1 MAEINEKYVV
11 KEVKIKVPWGEI
23 ALKCW
28 NLAELPA
35 VLVVH
40 GLCENAGSFDR
51 LIPLLSRQFFY
62 VVIDLPGHGRSS
74 RFPQGLPL
82 DFMVYVGQLERVI
95 THFKWKKLSLMGHS
109 LGAHI
114 LEFFAATYTN
124 KVEKL
129 ILIDAISPT
138 PVPSE
143 VFLVFHRNEMNDVIE
158 LEEVNRK
165 PTSYTYEEAFLQVA
179 SKRMSTLTREA
190 GKPVL
195 DRSLQESNGKF
206 VFTTDPRIRRE
217 IKPAIGQDVILDQIK
232 RIKCPVLVILAK
244 DSEQF
249 WLLNSPGFYTRV
261 LDILKRTHS
270 RSAVV
275 RVVGNHCVHNNQPE
289 IIAPIVNGF
298 LLDTR
303 GNSKF

>member
-1 MAEINEKYVV
+1 M
-11 KEVKIKVPWGEI
+11 
-23 ALKCW
+23 
-28 NLAELPA
+28 
-35 VLVVH
+35 
-40 GLCENAGSFDR
+40 
-51 LIPLLSRQFFY
+51 Q
-62 VVIDLPGHGRSS
+62 
-74 RFPQGLPL
+74 
-82 DFMVYVGQLERVI
+82 
-95 THFKWKKLSLMGHS
+95 
-109 LGAHI
+109 
-114 LEFFAATYTN
+114 
-124 KVEKL
+124 VEKL